1 MVRKLG
7 EGIKRQEERV
17 KNIMREAQKL
27 QAKLLEELRKVKVEG
42 SAGGGMVRIEMDGEQ
57 TVISIKIEPQI
68 LEDKDI
74 SMLEDLI
81 LAAFNDAK
89 KKVTEE
95 TQESFKSIT
104 GFSIPT

>member
-1 MVRKLG
+1 
-7 EGIKRQEERV
+7 V
-17 KNIMREAQKL
+17 KNIMQEAQKL

-57 TVISIKIEPQI
+57 TVISVKIEPQI

-104 GFSIPT
+104 GFPIPT

>member
-1 MVRKLG
+1 M
-7 EGIKRQEERV
+7 

-57 TVISIKIEPQI
+57 TVISVKIEPQI

-89 KKVTEE
+89 KKVAEK

-104 GFSIPT
+104 GFPLPT

>member
-1 MVRKLG
+1 M
-7 EGIKRQEERV
+7 
-17 KNIMREAQKL
+17 KNIMQEAQKL

-57 TVISIKIEPQI
+57 TVISVKIEPQI

-104 GFSIPT
+104 GFPIPTS